1 MVMNGIIYKEKYTKM
16 NKINGWENIL
26 LEQIIIDTSKSY
38 KNVLS
43 INTKEVEQCDLTY
56 ENHK

>member
-1 MVMNGIIYKEKYTKM
+1 MNGIIYKEKYTKL

-38 KNVLS
+38 KNVLP
-43 INTKEVEQCDLTY
+43 INTKELEPCELTY

>member
-1 MVMNGIIYKEKYTKM
+1 MGYFTRKNTQM

-26 LEQIIIDTSKSY
+26 LEQIIIETSKSY

-43 INTKEVEQCDLTY
+43 INTKEVEPCELTY

>member
-1 MVMNGIIYKEKYTKM
+1 MNGIIYKEKCTKM